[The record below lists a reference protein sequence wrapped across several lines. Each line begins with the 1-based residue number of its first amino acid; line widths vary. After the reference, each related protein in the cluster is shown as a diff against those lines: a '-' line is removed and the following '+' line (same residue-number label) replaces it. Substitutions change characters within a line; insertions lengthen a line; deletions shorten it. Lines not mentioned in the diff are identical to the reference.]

1 MRVELGLALPLPQLL
16 LLPSE
21 HRITAG
27 VHLCGQWPPL
37 PGAPGQDL
45 ADAWDLSKI
54 RGNGAAGADAAGGA
68 AAGASRGAGR
78 IGITAHEASCAEA
91 PAQVTATVLRAR
103 RPETDSGHRR
113 PRSSA

>member
-45 ADAWDLSKI
+45 ADA
-54 RGNGAAGADAAGGA
+54 AAGGA

-103 RPETDSGHRR
+103 
-113 PRSSA
+113 